1 MYEGVHGHIIEILV
15 PVDEAV
21 WCTATCL
28 RACLRACEP
37 ASLRACEPAC
47 LRACVPACV
56 RACGQVWGRIEAS
69 RLETLQHIAALRCAW
84 VSLRGDGRS
93 WSDRREDR

>member
-21 WCTATCL
+21 WCTATCVC
-28 RACLRACEP
+28 ASLRACEP
-37 ASLRACEPAC
+37 ASLR
-47 LRACVPACV
+47 ACV

-84 VSLRGDGRS
+84 VSLCGDGRS
-93 WSDRREDR
+93 WSDRREHR